1 MTGTDRRE
9 EPDAVVPEHVVSEHV
24 VLERG
29 EILGRPGERGRS
41 EVLGEGPSWLSD
53 RWSQVSS
60 RRRRVVAV
68 VGALV
73 VAAPTVVVGVER
85 VRDWQ
90 SERTLRD
97 EVVVAAELEVLASS
111 TSPVGGSV
119 WFSVVL
125 RNDGR
130 RPVQFVDLRG
140 VAPGLTVT
148 VPAQRL
154 QRLRRVMPLQPGDS
168 AQVTVSA
175 RLDCTAGSSTAGSS
189 AAAAEDLPSVTAQ
202 VTAVPLSGRR
212 RTVDVPVANA
222 NLLTDV
228 AATTCRYRPTA
239 SGVELSGP
247 VVPR

>member
-1 MTGTDRRE
+1 
-9 EPDAVVPEHVVSEHV
+9 V

-29 EILGRPGERGRS
+29 ETLGRPGERGRS

-53 RWSQVSS
+53 RWSQLSP
-60 RRRRVVAV
+60 RRRRVIGV

-73 VAAPTVVVGVER
+73 VAAPTVVIGIER

-90 SERTLRD
+90 TERTLRD

-111 TSPVGGSV
+111 TSPAGGSV

-125 RNDGR
+125 RNDGH

-154 QRLRRVMPLQPGDS
+154 QRLRRVMPLEPGDS

-175 RLDCTAGSSTAGSS
+175 RLDCTAGSSATGSAATGSS
-189 AAAAEDLPSVTAQ
+189 ATAAEDSPSMTAQ

-228 AATTCRYRPTA
+228 AATTCRFRPTA

-247 VVPR
+247 VVPS